1 MADTGFIGLG
11 NMGQGMARN
20 IMAAGIALSGYDV
33 SEEARSRF
41 AQAGGEAA
49 DGAAGAA
56 AGCGLLFVMV
66 QNAAQARDALFGSG
80 GAAAAL
86 APGATVV
93 LSSTV
98 APSEAR
104 ALGAAL
110 AEAGHMLLDAP
121 VSGGQAGADAGT
133 LTVMASGPAGAFE
146 RAAAAL
152 DAVAKTVHRL
162 GDEPGMGA
170 TYKVVHQLAA
180 GVNLVAAAEMMALGA
195 KAGCDPQKLFE
206 IVSGSA
212 GNSWML
218 GDRGPRM
225 MRDRPDPASTVEIFV
240 KDLGLVLQTGR
251 ESGAALP
258 LAAAAHQMMVAAA
271 GQGLR
276 TEDDSSVIRAY
287 ETLFGGAGKRGD
299 G

>member
-20 IMAAGIALSGYDV
+20 IMAAGIPLSGYDV
-33 SEEARSRF
+33 SDEARSRF

-49 DGAAGAA
+49 EGAAGAA

-66 QNAAQARDALFGSG
+66 QNAAQARDALFGSD

-93 LSSTV
+93 LCSTV

-104 ALGAAL
+104 SLGAAL

-133 LTVMASGPAGAFE
+133 LTVMASGPAEAFE
-146 RAAAAL
+146 RAGAAL

-162 GDEPGMGA
+162 GEEPGMGA

-225 MRDRPDPASTVEIFV
+225 MRDRPEPASTVEIFV

-271 GQGLR
+271 GQGLG

-287 ETLFGGAGKRGD
+287 ETLFGGAGRAD

>member
-20 IMAAGIALSGYDV
+20 IMATGIALSGYDV

-146 RAAAAL
+146 RASAAL

-225 MRDRPDPASTVEIFV
+225 MRDRPEPASTVEIFV

-271 GQGLR
+271 GQGLG

-287 ETLFGGAGKRGD
+287 ETLFGGAGKGD